1 MATWSLDNNY
11 QFKFINHSDTVI
23 HFDIRAISGND
34 QNYGNIA
41 SNIAG
46 PVILAHT
53 FFRSDTLEFGNIAV
67 VAIGNWGA
75 PVQPVPGVRFW
86 SGGFG
91 AFKEQYIN
99 LLGENGWTVTKDTSD
114 ISEVTGN
121 GFRITVD
128 GGGTFIPISRA
139 PDTQNIFFQVY
150 NA

>member
-1 MATWSLDNNY
+1 MATFTFNDYY

-23 HFDIRAISGND
+23 HYDIRAISGND

-41 SNIAG
+41 SNITG
-46 PVILAHT
+46 LVILAQS
-53 FFRSDTLEFGNIAV
+53 FNRSDTLEFGNIAV

-91 AFKEQYIN
+91 GFKDQYIN